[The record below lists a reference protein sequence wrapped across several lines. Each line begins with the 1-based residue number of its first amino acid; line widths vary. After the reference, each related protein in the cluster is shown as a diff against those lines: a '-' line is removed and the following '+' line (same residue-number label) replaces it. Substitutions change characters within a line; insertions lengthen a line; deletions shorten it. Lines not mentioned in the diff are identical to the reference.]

1 VPFRG
6 VNRKGGVEML
16 KSIGVVRKLDSLGRI
31 VIPMEVRQANDIK
44 HNDPIEVFTDDEKIV
59 LRKYEPACIFCNN
72 AENVTDY
79 HGKLICKTCLKEINK
94 EYAK

>member
-1 VPFRG
+1 
-6 VNRKGGVEML
+6 ML

-44 HNDPIEVFTDDEKIV
+44 HNDPIEIFTDDEKIV

-72 AENVTDY
+72 AENLISY
-79 HGKLICKTCLKEINK
+79 KGKKICINCIN
-94 EYAK
+94 EVRSRPEAI